1 MTDIET
7 VARTV
12 YGEARGEPWAGKL
25 AVAWVI
31 RNRAENPGWWGYG
44 YGDVCLKPDQ
54 FSCWNA
60 NDPNVDQLKAV
71 TTASP
76 FFRECLAA
84 TASVMGNIDPDP
96 TKGASH
102 YKVTLLPWPKDW
114 GAEKPALVVIGNH
127 SFFRL

>member
-1 MTDIET
+1 MTGLET

-31 RNRAENPGWWGYG
+31 RNRADNPGWWGTDYTS
-44 YGDVCLKPDQ
+44 VCLKPSQ
-54 FSCWNA
+54 FSCWLA
-60 NDPNVDQLKAV
+60 GDPNSEKLKAV
-71 TTASP
+71 TTADP

-84 TASVMGNIDPDP
+84 AASVIGGIDPDP
-96 TKGASH
+96 TRGATS

-114 GAEKPALVVIGNH
+114 GDEKPRLVEIGHH
-127 SFFRL
+127 SFYRL